1 MNLALFDFDG
11 TITEKDSFLDF
22 IDHISRIHKY
32 LIIKRILMLPVFFA
46 YLLGILPMGKAKE
59 LFLTFCFKGWE
70 KSYFDGIAE
79 KYADSFLPRLIRP
92 VALETIQRHKSN
104 KDRIVVVSAS
114 LDSWLEHWCSKY
126 ELDLICSSLE
136 EKNGAITGKLQRE
149 DCNGLEKV
157 RRIRER
163 YHLEQYD
170 TVFAYGDSPGDKDML
185 KLADIAYYRWKRI
198 RQE

>member
-59 LFLTFCFKGWE
+59 IFLTSCFKGWD
-70 KSYFDGIAE
+70 KSYFDAIAK
-79 KYADSFLPRLIRP
+79 KYADSSLPRLIRP
-92 VALETIQRHKSN
+92 SALETIQRHKSN
-104 KDRIVVVSAS
+104 NDRIVVVSAS

-126 ELDLICSSLE
+126 ELGLICSSLE
-136 EKNGAITGKLQRE
+136 TKNGAITGKLKRE
-149 DCNGLEKV
+149 DCNGIEKV
-157 RRIRER
+157 RRIKKR
-163 YHLEQYD
+163 YYLEEYD
-170 TVFAYGDSPGDKDML
+170 TVFAYGDSSGDKDML
-185 KLADIAYYRWKRI
+185 ELADIAYYRWKRI
-198 RQE
+198 